1 MKFPGPIS
9 IPELPVIDWSKYT
22 SGTAESFQRR
32 LGGGTRRKTQRQEPE
47 ESGGSGEG
55 GGGGDG
61 RTSQLFVRGR
71 VYSESK
77 PQVRQSYFISEKS
90 PLILEINLLTFSSHR
105 YHNSN
110 EEINRFLKSFI
121 IEGYVPF
128 FGKFLAIF
136 ASWICIRILHAMQF
150 GSRKS
155 PIMRIRIHA

>member
-1 MKFPGPIS
+1 MWGSCIEPVSRQTLTQLTAPEPTYRYAIDTDKRWLVGFFRTGEKMKFPGPIS

-32 LGGGTRRKTQRQEPE
+32 LGGGTRRKTQRQESE

-105 YHNSN
+105 YRT
-110 EEINRFLKSFI
+110 IT
-121 IEGYVPF
+121 
-128 FGKFLAIF
+128 
-136 ASWICIRILHAMQF
+136 AM
-150 GSRKS
+150 KK
-155 PIMRIRIHA
+155 